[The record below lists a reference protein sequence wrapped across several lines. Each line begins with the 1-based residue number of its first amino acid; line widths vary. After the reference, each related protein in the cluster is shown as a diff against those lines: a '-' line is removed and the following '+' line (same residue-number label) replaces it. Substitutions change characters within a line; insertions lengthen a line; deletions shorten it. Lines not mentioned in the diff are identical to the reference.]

1 MIFTLTFKTNDVVDG
16 SPADL
21 SNEAYSEEQREEAS
35 ALVEKFV
42 RYKEYINIEFNTETK
57 TATVVPLKK

>member
-1 MIFTLTFKTNDVVDG
+1 MIFTLTFKTNDVTDG

-21 SNEAYSEEQREEAS
+21 CNEAYSEEQREEAA

-42 RYKEYINIEFNTETK
+42 EHKEYISIEFNTETK
-57 TATVVPLKK
+57 TALVVPRK